1 MSAAAVVRAT
11 EQATADA
18 ELVTRHGE
26 SDWRALMLAVDLG
39 GATVVPHSALQ
50 AEPA

>member
-18 ELVTRHGE
+18 ELVTRWCDELALVTEETGRIT
-26 SDWRALMLAVDLG
+26 RAA
-39 GATVVPHSALQ
+39 
-50 AEPA
+50 PA